1 MIVNAN
7 DAREFEATLTIDRLN
22 NLTSQ
27 LTNYYKS
34 NGSGMPYEA
43 ARDIDPELFS
53 YLEFEEY
60 LWEYPAGR
68 TFVNWGGARSMGCSV
83 RDLASKL
90 IFKQKNLCNI

>member
-7 DAREFEATLTIDRLN
+7 DAREFEETLTIDRLN

-43 ARDIDPELFS
+43 ARGIDPELFS

-68 TFVNWGGARSMGCSV
+68 TFVNWGGSRCNGCSV

-90 IFKQKNLCNI
+90 ILKQRKFV